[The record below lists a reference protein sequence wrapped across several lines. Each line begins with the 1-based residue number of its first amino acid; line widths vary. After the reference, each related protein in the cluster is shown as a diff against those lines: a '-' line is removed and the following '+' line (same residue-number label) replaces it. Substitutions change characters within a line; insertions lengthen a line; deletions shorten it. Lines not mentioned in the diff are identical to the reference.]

1 MTRFTTIGL
10 SLVALA
16 LGAMPAIAMAADF
29 PPSPPTTYYG
39 SASGATNGQAVIA
52 FVSDGTN
59 STACGRGAVVN
70 DATAGLV
77 YVIDVAS
84 DSQVAG
90 CGKSGRNVTF
100 YFPPAGG
107 QGGRVSAN
115 SAPWQDA
122 GPRPF
127 SITLGTALAPRNVAA
142 QAAKD
147 GVY

>member
-1 MTRFTTIGL
+1 MKRFTTIGL
-10 SLVALA
+10 GLVALA
-16 LGAMPAIAMAADF
+16 LGAIPTIAVAAEF
-29 PPSPPTTYYG
+29 PPSPPTTFYG

-52 FVSDGTN
+52 FVTDGTN
-59 STACGRGAVVN
+59 TTACGSGAVVN

-77 YVIDVAS
+77 YVVDVAS
-84 DSQVAG
+84 DSQILG
-90 CGKSGRNVTF
+90 CGKSGRNVSF

-107 QGGRVSAN
+107 QGGRVSSN
-115 SAPWQDA
+115 SAPWQEA

-127 SITLGTALAPRNVAA
+127 SITLGASLGRANVAA